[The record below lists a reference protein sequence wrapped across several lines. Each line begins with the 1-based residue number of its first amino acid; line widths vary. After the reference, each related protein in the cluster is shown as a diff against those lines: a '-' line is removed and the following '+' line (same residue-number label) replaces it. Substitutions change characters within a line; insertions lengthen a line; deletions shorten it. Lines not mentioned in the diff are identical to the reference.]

1 MARLAVVGS
10 EACDECAFARP
21 AVRTLI
27 IGESGESLLLP
38 STRPRVVGDNGA
50 AGIGSV
56 TRRMANGY
64 TGAWHVCG
72 GLGGRWRVRFGASG
86 QSGALVRS
94 EGC

>member
-1 MARLAVVGS
+1 MVSGDHSNLHPNPALMARLAVVGS

-50 AGIGSV
+50 AGIAGVS
-56 TRRMANGY
+56 
-64 TGAWHVCG
+64 
-72 GLGGRWRVRFGASG
+72 
-86 QSGALVRS
+86 
-94 EGC
+94 